1 MLNNLNKQKGF
12 TLVELAIVLVIVGL
26 LIGGILKGQK
36 LLLNSKVT
44 ATVAQIRGIEAAVT
58 NFRDVYGGIPGDLKN
73 SDVKIQGCDTPV
85 DATYCDTNA
94 DGAVGADDWDMQTYQ
109 PAVDTDGVEDGTG
122 LGDGKE
128 TLLFWYSLQQAG
140 LISGITS
147 EIVDTGTPQQAFGK
161 TVPAAKIAGG
171 FWAGNS
177 LNGTLGRNTG
187 QYTLF
192 GSIITLSKM
201 PSTSLAFGS
210 QQGVTTP
217 AIAANIDR
225 KLDDGL
231 PASGTIQAYGLP
243 LSCFGGSNAS
253 DNSYTESVTNLDCGL
268 HIRVQK

>member
-1 MLNNLNKQKGF
+1 MLSKINKQKGF

-58 NFRDVYGGIPGDLKN
+58 NFRDVYGGLPGDLKYSYLKI
-73 SDVKIQGCDTPV
+73 SDCG
-85 DATYCDTNA
+85 ASNEYCLNDPN
-94 DGAVGADDWDMQTYQ
+94 GAVGTSDWDMESYQ
-109 PAVDTDGVEDGTG
+109 PTGANGSGVTG
-122 LGDGKE
+122 INE
-128 TLLFWYSLQQAG
+128 PLLFWYSLQQAG

-147 EIVDTGTPQQAFGK
+147 EISGSSTPSVTAAFGK
-161 TVPAAKIAGG
+161 TVPASRVAGG

-177 LNGTLGRNTG
+177 VNGFEGRRTGDNTDK
-187 QYTLF
+187 YTLF
-192 GSIITLSKM
+192 GTII
-201 PSTSLAFGS
+201 SLVKFPAAGLDFGL
-210 QQGVTTP
+210 GKNVTTP

-231 PASGTIQAYGLP
+231 PATGTIQAYGNP
-243 LSCFGGSNAS
+243 DSCFGGEDLTDNQYAES
-253 DNSYTESVTNLDCGL
+253 DTTLSCGL